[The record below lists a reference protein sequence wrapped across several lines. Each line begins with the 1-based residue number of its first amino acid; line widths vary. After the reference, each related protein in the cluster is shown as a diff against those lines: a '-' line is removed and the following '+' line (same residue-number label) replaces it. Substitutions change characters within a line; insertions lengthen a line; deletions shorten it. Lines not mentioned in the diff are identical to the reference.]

1 MYTCSDVQVFFISWF
16 TESETPSN
24 EIAKL
29 ACSLDANVKRLSIIV
44 AQSSFSK
51 EELLVCPDGYPSC
64 DRQEAGRPGRIHHLD
79 ALDSSLAGGGCAPGL
94 LLPTEL
100 SIINK
105 AAGATVLPLASTR
118 RNELCKCQGSGQLP
132 TLPAP
137 PAYCQANISPWSI
150 T

>member
-1 MYTCSDVQVFFISWF
+1 MYTCFDLQVFFISWF

-24 EIAKL
+24 EIAKP

-79 ALDSSLAGGGCAPGL
+79 ALDSSLV
-94 LLPTEL
+94 EE
-100 SIINK
+100 
-105 AAGATVLPLASTR
+105 GAHL
-118 RNELCKCQGSGQLP
+118 GSFFPQNFP
-132 TLPAP
+132 
-137 PAYCQANISPWSI
+137 S
-150 T
+150 